1 MTSQLNV
8 DTIVDKA
15 GSGGSNVKMANTS
28 TYVSDGGNVS
38 QNTVQGLAKSW
49 LNMNGTGTVAIRDS
63 LNTSSITDNST
74 GNYTQNINN
83 DFSAATYSALCQG
96 NVNGSNTDIRRNTRL
111 VSTAVGAVN
120 VATGNYPDSKED
132 YTQVY
137 FAEFGDLA

>member
-1 MTSQLNV
+1 MSEILVNKLTGTS
-8 DTIVDKA
+8 TA
-15 GSGGSNVKMANTS
+15 GSILVTGEGNS
-28 TYVSDGGNVS
+28 TTTNL
-38 QNTVQGLAKSW
+38 QQGLAKAW

-111 VSTAVGAVN
+111 VSTAVGTVN